1 MKHESSKRNDDDD
14 AGAETIGAGAGAE
27 IGAGVTIGVG
37 VAVAAAVAVDD
48 GPLNNFE
55 NAENNFVGCLPVG
68 AATAAAGTGAT
79 DVGDGTT
86 TGSTIVGDVDDDD
99 DIEGNEVDAFVAT
112 TGFDDV
118 GDVKSKPDKNASKDG
133 FDVG

>member
-1 MKHESSKRNDDDD
+1 MKLESSKRNDDDD
-14 AGAETIGAGAGAE
+14 DDAGADGAGAAT
-27 IGAGVTIGVG
+27 GAGVTIGVG
-37 VAVAAAVAVDD
+37 ATVAVAVAVDD

-68 AATAAAGTGAT
+68 AGVTT
-79 DVGDGTT
+79 DVGDGAT
-86 TGSTIVGDVDDDD
+86 TGSTIVVDVDDDD
-99 DIEGNEVDAFVAT
+99 DGREGNDVDAFVA

-133 FDVG
+133 FDVD